1 MTEQKNQDSPPEPSW
16 LERLGQVLLG
26 EPRDREQLVHQLRE
40 AGQRGLLGPD
50 VLAMIEGALQVSEL
64 RVRDIMVPRIQVV
77 MVELD
82 APLKEILATV
92 IDSAHSRFPVY
103 RETRDNIEGI
113 LLAKDIL
120 PHLVKG
126 TTDPLPVRE
135 LMRPAVFIPESK
147 RLNVLLREFR
157 SSRNHMAIVMDE
169 YGGLAGLV
177 TIEDVL
183 EQIVGEIDDEHDIE
197 EDESFIKRQGE
208 TAFTVKALLP
218 IEDFNAAFGTDFA
231 HDEFDTVGGLLLKA
245 FEHLPGPGESMVL
258 DGMRFEV
265 LNADGRRIH
274 LVQVDT
280 SERQVLA
287 ADDET

>member
-1 MTEQKNQDSPPEPSW
+1 MTEQETQDSPSGPSW
-16 LERLGQVLLG
+16 LERLGQALLG
-26 EPRDREQLVHQLRE
+26 EPRDRKQLVQQLRE

-50 VLAMIEGALQVSEL
+50 VLAMIEGALQVSEI
-64 RVRDIMVPRIQVV
+64 RVRDIMVPRVQVV

-82 APLKEILATV
+82 VPLKEMLGAV
-92 IDSAHSRFPVY
+92 IDSGHSRFPVY
-103 RETRDNIEGI
+103 RETRDQVEGI

-120 PHLVKG
+120 PHVVKG
-126 TTDPLPVRE
+126 TTEPLPVRE

-208 TAFTVKALLP
+208 TGFTVKALLP
-218 IEDFNAAFGTDFA
+218 IEDFNAAFGTHFA

-245 FEHLPGPGESMVL
+245 FQHLPRRGESMVL
-258 DGMRFEV
+258 DGIRFEI
-265 LNADGRRIH
+265 LNGDGRRIH

-287 ADDET
+287 AGEET